1 MCPVNHVFGIIISKK
16 LRHLQTV
23 DDLSA
28 LSVKLNDLV
37 IHMILQGAGQN
48 QKISIR
54 LFFNDFMV
62 RSVRNKVHL
71 YSPSEII
78 HFIQNSREWFCHRRN
93 VSVIVLHDIISIR
106 KLEHTVSGCSVV
118 QIPADISV
126 YIISERIIHALT
138 GNNRKTI
145 GRFSGTFFNR
155 YHVIHLFRQSV
166 SLNFQFHLFNR
177 LIVVI

>member
-78 HFIQNSREWFCHRRN
+78 HFIQNSRE
-93 VSVIVLHDIISIR
+93 
-106 KLEHTVSGCSVV
+106 
-118 QIPADISV
+118 
-126 YIISERIIHALT
+126 
-138 GNNRKTI
+138 
-145 GRFSGTFFNR
+145 
-155 YHVIHLFRQSV
+155 
-166 SLNFQFHLFNR
+166 
-177 LIVVI
+177 

>member
-23 DDLSA
+23 DNLPT
-28 LSVKLNDLV
+28 LTVKLNDLV
-37 IHMILQGAGQN
+37 IHMILQSTCQD
-48 QKISIR
+48 QKISIWF
-54 LFFNDFMV
+54 LFNDLMV
-62 RSVRNKVHL
+62 RSMWDKVHL
-71 YSPSEII
+71 NSTSKII
-78 HFIQNSREWFCHRRN
+78 HFIKSSRERFRHRRN

-118 QIPADISV
+118 QIPANISV